1 MKYYV
6 KIQNMSILSKC
17 ITIKSTYNKIY
28 PTSIRAYKIKP
39 DDEHICVDI
48 KDEELIPIVSNGKI
62 IKHIKYK
69 LINSLY
75 NSLFNSNYGPMEC
88 ELYDDVNMLY
98 DNLIALSKIN
108 KFINEDFKK
117 YLLSLNINCIKS
129 NTYIDILDYNLMTF
143 YSNKPIIIKKNMSLS
158 KTHDSMFNNTSN
170 HRMFN
175 YINTINNSVLN
186 VSMNNYLA
194 DI

>member
-1 MKYYV
+1 
-6 KIQNMSILSKC
+6 
-17 ITIKSTYNKIY
+17 
-28 PTSIRAYKIKP
+28 
-39 DDEHICVDI
+39 
-48 KDEELIPIVSNGKI
+48 
-62 IKHIKYK
+62 
-69 LINSLY
+69 
-75 NSLFNSNYGPMEC
+75 
-88 ELYDDVNMLY
+88 
-98 DNLIALSKIN
+98 
-108 KFINEDFKK
+108 
-117 YLLSLNINCIKS
+117 
-129 NTYIDILDYNLMTF
+129 LDYNLMTF